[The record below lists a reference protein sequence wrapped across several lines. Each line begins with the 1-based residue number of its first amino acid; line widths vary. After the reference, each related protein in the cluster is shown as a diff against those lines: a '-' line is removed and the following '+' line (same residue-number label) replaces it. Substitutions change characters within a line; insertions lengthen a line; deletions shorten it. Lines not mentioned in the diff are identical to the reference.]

1 MKKQIIGRISTQSKK
16 WNFNIKKMKRNA
28 IYEFI
33 IGTARSSDVNNT
45 TIAYRQLIKIVHAV
59 FGPDYY
65 KPGKGQGIA
74 KVVREACKYAT
85 YFFGKQT
92 ADIVKK
98 TYHR

>member
-1 MKKQIIGRISTQSKK
+1 MNKNEIYELIIGV
-16 WNFNIKKMKRNA
+16 
-28 IYEFI
+28 
-33 IGTARSSDVNNT
+33 ARSSDVNNG
-45 TIAYRQLIKIVHAV
+45 TIMYRQLIKIVHAV
-59 FGPDYY
+59 FGSDYY

-74 KVVREACKYAT
+74 KVVREACKYAS